1 MAKFYVHPQ
10 NMAQSAE
17 QIAKFA
23 QMLEV
28 FAGEVDSVR
37 RSLRFQIAC
46 RQTIEANLRTAST
59 QIERRGTAMRAMHG
73 SLEKILA
80 LYQQTEQAL
89 SEIKPGTQP
98 VEGLM
103 GAYDQTTKTFDD
115 DPSGGTYAANQ
126 RDIANNE
133 SGFGFLWFRWN
144 ENEELFDFIR
154 DYDQYQDY
162 SKWDIAKLMDKINSE
177 GCGYAAVVN
186 NLFVEFEGHEEEFEE
201 IFGFPM
207 YNEDGE
213 ANYNYLLVDFYANTD
228 DKYFLNDSLG
238 EDSLVNDVILSYL
251 GGREEEFREK
261 YGHYPVTENG
271 KIIDEAAQAI
281 LDEYQDETV
290 VTLEGSGTTP
300 KSLVNRFSYYLEQ
313 KGISDYMPPQ
323 WIQCEEALSTEEIKG
338 YLESGQNVTVG
349 VDPEFTLYNEA
360 GEKMGTSH
368 NHWMTITDVTE
379 DGRYVVSSWG
389 RKYYLIP
396 SELNTLTDPKDG
408 QPQTIKNGPNYFVT
422 NVTVS

>member
-115 DPSGGTYAANQ
+115 DPSNGTYGADQ
-126 RDIANNE
+126 GDMANNE

-186 NLFVEFEGHEEEFEE
+186 NLFVEFDGHEEEFEE

-271 KIIDEAAQAI
+271 KIIDEAVQAI

-313 KGISDYMPPQ
+313 KGISDYMAQ
-323 WIQCEEALSTEEIKG
+323 RVTSTQAFSAEEIKG

-368 NHWMTITDVTE
+368 SHWMTITDVTE